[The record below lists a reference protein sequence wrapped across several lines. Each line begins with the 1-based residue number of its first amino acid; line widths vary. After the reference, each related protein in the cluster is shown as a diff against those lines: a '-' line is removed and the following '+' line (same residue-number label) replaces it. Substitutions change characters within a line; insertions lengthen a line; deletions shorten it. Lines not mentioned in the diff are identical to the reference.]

1 MNKLISNT
9 DSSEIIYPPLA
20 SNHKSKNIKSLDK
33 SNKKKLI
40 IELFKNKKEINKSNM
55 NKKNNSKLFNIT
67 PQKITFQSF
76 SKNKSKLIKNK
87 AQKKFNILTS
97 PKITVTKSK
106 EVSPVANEN
115 NKPKKSINEI
125 FESLVDIRTQLKN
138 LEIKSSKITKTQS
151 NMNNPKKSIF
161 LSSYNNQINLLNST
175 QKTFRYEKNKTKNYF
190 FGEKIFP
197 KKKSKVFSATKKSII
212 DMNKN
217 LKRSSQSIIMNNH
230 IKYIQ
235 RIRDKELVD
244 LVERYKKSMNKNR
257 VEEINHYV
265 NHVFPNELIQYLIA
279 LKRQLTIDK
288 YKNEYISK
296 MDRYKTNSL
305 MKAIKNQ
312 NSKYKLSRNTNNN

>member
-1 MNKLISNT
+1 MNSLLNDT
-9 DSSEIIYPPLA
+9 DNSEIICPPLI
-20 SNHKSKNIKSLDK
+20 SSPKNKNIKFLDIN
-33 SNKKKLI
+33 NKKKLI
-40 IELFKNKKEINKSNM
+40 IGLFKKEKEINKLNMSNS
-55 NKKNNSKLFNIT
+55 NNSKLIYT
-67 PQKITFQSF
+67 PQKNSFQSF

-217 LKRSSQSIIMNNH
+217 LKRCSQSIIMNNH

-235 RIRDKELVD
+235 KIRDKELVD
-244 LVERYKKSMNKNR
+244 LIDRYKKSINKNKI
-257 VEEINHYV
+257 EEINHYE
-265 NHVFPNELIQYLIA
+265 NRVFPNELIEYLIT

-296 MDRYKTNSL
+296 IDRYKTNDL
-305 MKAIKNQ
+305 MKAIKSHNA
-312 NSKYKLSRNTNNN
+312 KYKLSRNSNNN